1 MTDALHSP
9 CPEQPRL
16 KRTVRNSVQACLEE
30 PRQKKREHYGIIP
43 HLLIAMGYVILHTLL
58 VLLQATTLNVAIS
71 ASNKALLTIM
81 MSNNFVELKGSVFK
95 KFDKNNLFQVS
106 CSDVRERFRL
116 FVLMFVVVVQ
126 TMKEY
131 GWREESF
138 WSLAPDCLMV
148 LGAEILV
155 DWVKHAFITRF
166 NGVSADVYKDYTIS
180 LAHDL
185 ALTKQKHAYSDH
197 SDIVS
202 RRMGFI
208 PIPLGVVMLRI
219 VYTAVKCRNPG
230 TIAVV
235 AMAYLCLL
243 TFRVLGSIVILG
255 KAADLIEEHIT
266 KDKKKDSTTETPN
279 EKEEEVG
286 DKNDSKMRNGS
297 VVEDVKNGDDSTTHF
312 NLPENTYTGH
322 KKFLFQNSSVDR
334 TDMLLPDYLPSRATS
349 TPQPDSVI
357 MVDSSCQVEVP
368 KVVTTSATQITPQ
381 HQQNVPKLN
390 KNNLVNSPSRK
401 VLDDK
406 GRECVKTVSQTT
418 QPEVEINTRPSD
430 TKSLGP
436 SSQES
441 LVTKPKLFDAN
452 LEIPPFGQTSV
463 QKPTKI
469 NPLRDL
475 EIPPFVKPANA
486 PLAASVSPSF
496 RKSSPVPLARKNE
509 DEHFRKSS
517 PVSLARNSEHEH
529 RSPSHNPSF
538 RKSSPDPLARKSED
552 EYLSTSPKSVH
563 WASDEDRHTYESKEE
578 FYVDPNTL
586 KSPHNLMSIGDLY
599 ATADRFMEDSPVKKI
614 KSNLDKSAQD
624 SPIKNVSSNIDIK
637 PLQDETSTK
646 TVKCTSNNLDNCSN
660 ASTKNAVD
668 NVSFLDNGGGVGL
681 SPAGKAMSLSSPDL
695 IQRLNKEDSDWPHVE
710 ESSDEEQLVVE
721 DGELYMVSPGVRCRK
736 KILGESSDGEGT
748 QML

>member
-1 MTDALHSP
+1 MSLLGYLRSEVTREYVLEHDQQRYTEKREKMYTFGRIPRELEKFMSYGFFHCLDSFLFIYTFLPLRVLCAVFAFFFRPILIFLGIVKSYNGRHLNPAEIIDLIKGLIIACCSYAMSYVDTSMLYHIIKSQSVIKLYLFYNMVEVADRLFSAFGQDTIDALFW
-9 CPEQPRL
+9 
-16 KRTVRNSVQACLEE
+16 TATE

-43 HLLIAMGYVILHTLL
+43 HLLIAMGYVFLHTLL
-58 VLLQATTLNVAIS
+58 ALLQATTLNVAIS

-517 PVSLARNSEHEH
+517 PVPLARNIEHEH

-538 RKSSPDPLARKSED
+538 RKSSPNPLARKSED

-563 WASDEDRHTYESKEE
+563 WASDESKE
-578 FYVDPNTL
+578 
-586 KSPHNLMSIGDLY
+586 
-599 ATADRFMEDSPVKKI
+599 
-614 KSNLDKSAQD
+614 
-624 SPIKNVSSNIDIK
+624 
-637 PLQDETSTK
+637 
-646 TVKCTSNNLDNCSN
+646 
-660 ASTKNAVD
+660 
-668 NVSFLDNGGGVGL
+668 
-681 SPAGKAMSLSSPDL
+681 
-695 IQRLNKEDSDWPHVE
+695 
-710 ESSDEEQLVVE
+710 
-721 DGELYMVSPGVRCRK
+721 
-736 KILGESSDGEGT
+736 
-748 QML
+748 